1 MNPSPEDLLRARTLG
16 FLIPRPG
23 ARPSPRA
30 DDDHLFTAESVGRIL
45 RSAGHPVHD
54 VTSVVRCISRRRVA
68 LARLAD
74 DSHVLLKW
82 PDEDIDVQNDYEPT
96 MLGLL
101 DELRLP
107 PRVRASI
114 PRILTVDP
122 WARVVVVDAVA
133 PCPSLHDM
141 LKEENRLPEP
151 CLTALARVLV
161 ALHGIP
167 VEGIRDRYED
177 RRLGPPV
184 PRDTV
189 VSTWEYVHGCG
200 LEFDDYLRAM
210 QELEPSF
217 RDLHDQWAPSSLI
230 HFDLGGDNVL
240 FPAERPEGALP
251 VRLIDWELAGFGDP
265 MYDVGFL
272 VGQLFVGHMRRVR
285 FSIGDS
291 GWLPRLQADVRAFL
305 RAYSAGAPMSAEQLN
320 RAVQYAGIALL
331 VHATVRLQQLGGL
344 GRIGYLCLHFGK
356 RFVQFPN
363 VVSTLLIG
371 AAGKVG
377 GPDERLR
384 EDLLANSAGN

>member
-1 MNPSPEDLLRARTLG
+1 M
-16 FLIPRPG
+16 
-23 ARPSPRA
+23 
-30 DDDHLFTAESVGRIL
+30 
-45 RSAGHPVHD
+45 
-54 VTSVVRCISRRRVA
+54 A

-107 PRVRASI
+107 PEVRAAI
-114 PRILTVDP
+114 PRILAVD
-122 WARVVVVDAVA
+122 ARTRVVVVDAIA
-133 PCPSLHDM
+133 PCPSLHDL
-141 LKEENRLPEP
+141 LKAGDRLPES
-151 CLTALARVLV
+151 CLPALARVLV
-161 ALHGIP
+161 ALHGTP
-167 VEGIRDRYED
+167 VGGIREGVYGDRT
-177 RRLGPPV
+177 LGPPV

-217 RDLHDQWAPSSLI
+217 RDLHDQWTPRSLI
-230 HFDLGGDNVL
+230 HFDLGGDNIL
-240 FPAERPEGALP
+240 FPAGRPEGALP

-285 FSIGDS
+285 FSIGVS
-291 GWLPRLQADVRAFL
+291 GWLPRVKTDARAFL
-305 RAYSAGAPMSAEQLN
+305 RAYSAEAPVSAEQRD

-356 RFVQFPN
+356 RFVRHPE
-363 VVSTLLIG
+363 VVSTLLFG
-371 AAGKVG
+371 EAGEVRG
-377 GPDERLR
+377 QDERL
-384 EDLLANSAGN
+384 